1 MDIITLDFE
10 TYYDKEFS
18 LSKMTTEQYIR
29 DSQFEVIGVAVKV
42 NNGGT
47 EWFSGTMQETKKFLQ
62 KFDWASSIAVAHNAV
77 FDLAI
82 LNWHFDLRPKKIVD
96 TLSMARAIHGTE
108 VGGSL
113 DALVTHYGLGA
124 KGNEVINALG
134 KRRIDFSDDELSR
147 YAGYCINDVELT
159 YKLFC
164 ALAPGFP
171 VVELNLIDLTI
182 RMFSEPVLQLDAG
195 VLSEHLLQVQEKKS
209 KLMSNI
215 EVDKDQLMSNPQ
227 LAEVLRTYGV
237 EPPMKV
243 SPTTGKQTYAFAKSD
258 EGFKALLE
266 HDSLAVQ
273 ALVSA
278 RLGVKS
284 TLEETRTQRFID
296 IAARGTLPIPLRYY
310 AAHTGRW
317 GGDDKVNLQNLPR
330 SSPLKKSIV
339 APQGYMM
346 IDSDS
351 SQIEART
358 LAWLAEQE
366 DLVEAFDRGEDV
378 YRIMASAIYGKPIND
393 ITKEERFVGKTTILG
408 AGYGMGAA
416 KFRAQLKTFNVDLPE
431 EECQRIISVYR
442 ETYPMIP
449 LLWKQAGDALRAVM
463 EGSTAPLGRPGILAV
478 EGTKGIRLPNGLYIK
493 YPNLRRWVN
502 DMGKEE
508 LVYDTKKGRA
518 VIPNRI
524 YGGKVVENCIAEC
537 TLVLTDRGWI
547 PIEDIRQ
554 DDLIHDGVEFV
565 KHGGLINKSVQTCVS
580 VDGAWMTPDHEVLTN
595 DGWIPASQNPEPYRP
610 DLRHVDGIEP
620 RAQRREE
627 AEMAIPMPVRGAV
640 RQSRGRHHEGDEAR
654 RDSELRMRDK
664 EAHKQSERYARYE
677 QASGVCGLSLH
688 DRSLPTTFASSV
700 GQLWWSGY
708 RGMQALAAR
717 VRRFLGRYG
726 CDISAWT
733 GLRPDRQQRPVFAGQ
748 LPLGFAAH
756 EYHEQT
762 QYRTSHRRDGFK
774 QSYRNFPHNLVLPTS
789 TWVVAHGT
797 PSPTVTEKQVYDI
810 LECGPRHR
818 FVIKG
823 SSGPFI
829 VHNCCQALARI
840 AIGEQMLLISKKYK
854 VVMTVHDAI
863 ACIVPV
869 HEVETAREF
878 VELAMRIR
886 PKWAPELP
894 LNCESGAGRS
904 YGDC

>member
-42 NNGGT
+42 NNGET

-195 VLSEHLLQVQEKKS
+195 VLRGHIQEVQEKKS

-215 EVDKDQLMSNPQ
+215 EADKDQLMSNPQ
-227 LAEVLRTYGV
+227 LAEVLRNYGI

-317 GGDDKVNLQNLPR
+317 GGCLVADSAVTVYN
-330 SSPLKKSIV
+330 SINGV
-339 APQGYMM
+339 EHKR
-346 IDSDS
+346 IVDVLLD
-351 SQIEART
+351 
-358 LAWLAEQE
+358 
-366 DLVEAFDRGEDV
+366 DLVWDGEAFV
-378 YRIMASAIYGKPIND
+378 P
-393 ITKEERFVGKTTILG
+393 
-408 AGYGMGAA
+408 
-416 KFRAQLKTFNVDLPE
+416 
-431 EECQRIISVYR
+431 
-442 ETYPMIP
+442 
-449 LLWKQAGDALRAVM
+449 
-463 EGSTAPLGRPGILAV
+463 
-478 EGTKGIRLPNGLYIK
+478 
-493 YPNLRRWVN
+493 
-502 DMGKEE
+502 
-508 LVYDTKKGRA
+508 
-518 VIPNRI
+518 
-524 YGGKVVENCIAEC
+524 
-537 TLVLTDRGWI
+537 
-547 PIEDIRQ
+547 
-554 DDLIHDGVEFV
+554 HDGVAFS
-565 KHGGLINKSVQTCVS
+565 GYQ
-580 VDGAWMTPDHEVLTN
+580 EVIT
-595 DGWIPASQNPEPYRP
+595 W
-610 DLRHVDGIEP
+610 DGITGTPEHVVFTDAGEISL
-620 RAQRREE
+620 RDAMQ
-627 AEMAIPMPVRGAV
+627 GAH
-640 RQSRGRHHEGDEAR
+640 RITLAR
-654 RDSELRMRDK
+654 S
-664 EAHKQSERYARYE
+664 
-677 QASGVCGLSLH
+677 
-688 DRSLPTTFASSV
+688 PTQDDV
-700 GQLWWSGY
+700 D
-708 RGMQALAAR
+708 AAR
-717 VRRFLGRYG
+717 IL
-726 CDISAWT
+726 
-733 GLRPDRQQRPVFAGQ
+733 AG
-748 LPLGFAAH
+748 
-756 EYHEQT
+756 
-762 QYRTSHRRDGFK
+762 
-774 QSYRNFPHNLVLPTS
+774 SYKAES
-789 TWVVAHGT
+789 T
-797 PSPTVTEKQVYDI
+797 
-810 LECGPRHR
+810 L
-818 FVIKG
+818 
-823 SSGPFI
+823 
-829 VHNCCQALARI
+829 
-840 AIGEQMLLISKKYK
+840 
-854 VVMTVHDAI
+854 
-863 ACIVPV
+863 
-869 HEVETAREF
+869 
-878 VELAMRIR
+878 
-886 PKWAPELP
+886 
-894 LNCESGAGRS
+894 
-904 YGDC
+904 

>member
-1 MDIITLDFE
+1 MDIVTLDFE

-29 DSQFEVIGVAVKV
+29 DPQFEVIGVAVKV
-42 NNGGT
+42 NDGET

-77 FDLAI
+77 FDLSI

-182 RMFSEPVLQLDAG
+182 RMFSEPVLQLDVG

-227 LAEVLRTYGV
+227 LAEVLRNYGI

-273 ALVSA
+273 ALVAA

-330 SSPLKKSIV
+330 SSPLKKSVV

-366 DLVEAFDRGEDV
+366 DLVEFFDKNNAEIAAGVPKKEMQYDP
-378 YRIMASAIYGKPIND
+378 YKIMAAQIYGVPVNQVTD
-393 ITKEERFVGKTTILG
+393 PQRFVGKTTILG
-408 AGYGMGAA
+408 AGYGMGAE

-449 LLWKQAGDALRAVM
+449 LLWKQAGNALKAIA
-463 EGSTAPLGRPGILAV
+463 GNYTAPLGKAGVLAV
-478 EGTKGIRLPNGLYIK
+478 EGTKGVRLPNGLYIK

-502 DMGKEE
+502 DTGKEE

-524 YGGKVVENCIAEC
+524 YGGKVVEN
-537 TLVLTDRGWI
+537 V
-547 PIEDIRQ
+547 
-554 DDLIHDGVEFV
+554 
-565 KHGGLINKSVQTCVS
+565 
-580 VDGAWMTPDHEVLTN
+580 
-595 DGWIPASQNPEPYRP
+595 
-610 DLRHVDGIEP
+610 
-620 RAQRREE
+620 
-627 AEMAIPMPVRGAV
+627 
-640 RQSRGRHHEGDEAR
+640 
-654 RDSELRMRDK
+654 
-664 EAHKQSERYARYE
+664 
-677 QASGVCGLSLH
+677 
-688 DRSLPTTFASSV
+688 
-700 GQLWWSGY
+700 
-708 RGMQALAAR
+708 
-717 VRRFLGRYG
+717 
-726 CDISAWT
+726 
-733 GLRPDRQQRPVFAGQ
+733 
-748 LPLGFAAH
+748 
-756 EYHEQT
+756 
-762 QYRTSHRRDGFK
+762 
-774 QSYRNFPHNLVLPTS
+774 
-789 TWVVAHGT
+789 
-797 PSPTVTEKQVYDI
+797 
-810 LECGPRHR
+810 
-818 FVIKG
+818 
-823 SSGPFI
+823 
-829 VHNCCQALARI
+829 CQALARI
-840 AIGEQMLLISKKYK
+840 AIGEQMLLIAKKYK
-854 VVMTVHDAI
+854 VVMT
-863 ACIVPV
+863 CIVPV

-904 YGDC
+904 YGEC